1 MIGEVR
7 IDAPRV
13 LHAASHLRHIAAGAI
28 PTNCVFAGR
37 DLIMTDAGVLA
48 DTADASYGGQLW
60 RLPVDTEGL
69 PTWHG
74 RIG

>member
-1 MIGEVR
+1 MARSENGGGIDVIRPDATYDRQHGPGSPHLAR
-7 IDAPRV
+7 IRG
-13 LHAASHLRHIAAGAI
+13 S
-28 PTNCVFAGR
+28 

-60 RLPVDTEGL
+60 RIPLGVGGL
-69 PTWHG
+69 PTWTG